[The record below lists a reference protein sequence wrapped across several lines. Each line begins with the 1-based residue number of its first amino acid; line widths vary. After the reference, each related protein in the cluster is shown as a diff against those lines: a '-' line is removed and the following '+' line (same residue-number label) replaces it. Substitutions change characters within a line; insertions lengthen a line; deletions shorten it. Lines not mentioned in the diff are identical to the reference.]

1 MIILFIMFLLLLICL
16 SSGNRQQQEPQ
27 ATEPQRAIKKE
38 GYKRFKTI
46 NAIKQEKQQKA
57 LYQELLK
64 EFYFHNPHG
73 SLSELREWERVHNIK
88 DQAKNPYKYRKIE
101 KSHKPKREIRSSVIS
116 AKGLERV
123 RNRNK

>member
-1 MIILFIMFLLLLICL
+1 MLVLFIMLVLLLVYL

-27 ATEPQRAIKKE
+27 ATEPPRAIKKD

-64 EFYFHNPHG
+64 EFYIHNPHG
-73 SLSELREWERVHNIK
+73 SLSDLREWERVHNIK

-101 KSHKPKREIRSSVIS
+101 KSHKPQREINSSVLS

-123 RNRNK
+123 RNKNK

>member
-1 MIILFIMFLLLLICL
+1 MLILFIICLLLLICL
-16 SSGNRQQQEPQ
+16 SSGNRQQIEPQ

-46 NAIKQEKQQKA
+46 NAIRKEKQQNT

-64 EFYFHNPHG
+64 EFYVYNPHG
-73 SLSELREWERVHNIK
+73 SLAELRAWERANNIQ

-101 KSHKPKREIRSSVIS
+101 KSHKPQREIRSSVLS

-123 RNRNK
+123 RNKSK

>member
-1 MIILFIMFLLLLICL
+1 MLIIAIICLLLLICL

-46 NAIKQEKQQKA
+46 NAIKQEKQQNA

-64 EFYFHNPHG
+64 EFYVYNPHG
-73 SLSELREWERVHNIK
+73 SLSDLREWERVHNIK
-88 DQAKNPYKYRKIE
+88 DQAKKPHKYRKIE
-101 KSHKPKREIRSSVIS
+101 KNHKSQREIRSSVLS

-123 RNRNK
+123 RNKNK

>member
-1 MIILFIMFLLLLICL
+1 MILLFIICLLLLICL
-16 SSGNRQQQEPQ
+16 SSGNGQQIEPQ
-27 ATEPQRAIKKE
+27 ATEPKRAIKKE

-64 EFYFHNPHG
+64 EFYIYNPHG
-73 SLSELREWERVHNIK
+73 SLSDLREWERVYNIK
-88 DQAKNPYKYRKIE
+88 DQSKNPYKYRKIE
-101 KSHKPKREIRSSVIS
+101 KNHKPQREINSSAMS

>member
-1 MIILFIMFLLLLICL
+1 MLILFIICLLLLICL
-16 SSGNRQQQEPQ
+16 SSGNRQHIELQ
-27 ATEPQRAIKKE
+27 ATEPQKAIKKE

-64 EFYFHNPHG
+64 EFYIYNPHG
-73 SLSELREWERVHNIK
+73 SLSDLREWEKIHDIK

-101 KSHKPKREIRSSVIS
+101 KSHKPQREIRSSVFS
-116 AKGLERV
+116 CKGLERV
-123 RNRNK
+123 RNKNK

>member
-1 MIILFIMFLLLLICL
+1 MLILFIICLLLLICL

-46 NAIKQEKQQKA
+46 NAIQKEKQQKA

-64 EFYFHNPHG
+64 EFYIIYPHG
-73 SLSELREWERVHNIK
+73 SLSDLREWERVHNIK
-88 DQAKNPYKYRKIE
+88 DQAKNPHKYRKIE
-101 KSHKPKREIRSSVIS
+101 KVHKPQREINSSAMS

-123 RNRNK
+123 RNKNK

>member
-1 MIILFIMFLLLLICL
+1 MLIIVIICLLLLICL

-46 NAIKQEKQQKA
+46 NAIKQEKQQNA

-64 EFYFHNPHG
+64 EFYIHNPHG
-73 SLSELREWERVHNIK
+73 SLSDLREWEKVYNIK
-88 DQAKNPYKYRKIE
+88 DQAKNPHKYRKIE
-101 KSHKPKREIRSSVIS
+101 KSHKLQREIRSSVLS
-116 AKGLERV
+116 GKGLERV
-123 RNRNK
+123 RNKNK

>member
-1 MIILFIMFLLLLICL
+1 MILLFIMFLLLLICL

-27 ATEPQRAIKKE
+27 ATEPKRAIKKE

-46 NAIKQEKQQKA
+46 SAIKQEQKEKA

-64 EFYFHNPHG
+64 EFYIHNPHG
-73 SLSELREWERVHNIK
+73 SLSDLREWEKDNNIK

-101 KSHKPKREIRSSVIS
+101 KNHKPQREIRSSVMS
-116 AKGLERV
+116 AKGLEYM
-123 RNRNK
+123 RNKR

>member
-1 MIILFIMFLLLLICL
+1 MLVLFIMLVLLLICL

-27 ATEPQRAIKKE
+27 ATEPPRAIKKD

-64 EFYFHNPHG
+64 EFYIYNPHG
-73 SLSELREWERVHNIK
+73 SLSDLREWERVHNIK

-101 KSHKPKREIRSSVIS
+101 KVHKPQREIISSVLS

-123 RNRNK
+123 RNKNK

>member
-1 MIILFIMFLLLLICL
+1 MLVLFIMLVLLLVYL

-27 ATEPQRAIKKE
+27 ATEPPRAIKKD

-64 EFYFHNPHG
+64 EFYVYNPHG
-73 SLSELREWERVHNIK
+73 SLSDLREWERVHNIK

-101 KSHKPKREIRSSVIS
+101 KSHKPQREINSSVLS
-116 AKGLERV
+116 AKALDHM